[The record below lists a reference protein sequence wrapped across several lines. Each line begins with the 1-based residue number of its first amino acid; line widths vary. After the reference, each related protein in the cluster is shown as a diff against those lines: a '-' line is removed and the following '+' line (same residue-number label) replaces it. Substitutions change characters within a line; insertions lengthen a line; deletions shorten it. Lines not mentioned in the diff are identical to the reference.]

1 MFLPQ
6 VIACKC
12 IREWCVSALCGQA
25 ILATL
30 EWGQKYLKSME
41 NVADAAYAFLQAF
54 GVKETTFPNPDPT
67 TIRESMKIF
76 AQYQRVETGM
86 LMRRCE

>member
-1 MFLPQ
+1 M
-6 VIACKC
+6 
-12 IREWCVSALCGQA
+12 SAFCGQA

-30 EWGQKYLKSME
+30 EWGHKYLKSME

-54 GVKETTFPNPDPT
+54 GVEETTFPIPDPT

-76 AQYQRVETGM
+76 AQHQRVETGM